1 MRRELS
7 LRFWALCAFLTT
19 ASTFVAAPGAAQEI
33 RWTPIYRGVAL
44 TSFEEKEPLR
54 KIVVARVDVKEPGI
68 SFVTT
73 EPNPNFSEDK
83 NETVRET
90 TRTFLERNGLALA
103 VNGNYYTPFGG
114 RTITKPGDSNLRG
127 LAVCNG
133 FVESR
138 PEPGFPSFVVKRD
151 GTLEIRD
158 YAVDEDLSDVY
169 IAVSGPAIVLK
180 DGAVVPQDNKDTH
193 PRTAVGISKNRRYVY
208 FMTIDGR
215 RPEHSVGA
223 TLEQVGEAL
232 LKVGAFQGL
241 NLDGGGSTTMVAR
254 DKDGSATILN
264 WPINAISP
272 DGLRFNGN
280 AIGVTAM
287 GAPRKTLARTTKIY
301 NDGSPVEWTPTFKG
315 IDLAR
320 WTEYDGQLHQVY
332 AARIDMREK
341 GVALRTTPPNADFA
355 FDTRETTRQTT
366 AGFLE
371 ATDGVKIAV
380 NANFYSPFNAQT
392 IAAPGD
398 SNLCGLAV
406 CDGVVESKPEKGF
419 PSFIQTKDGKLAIR
433 NVDPEESL
441 DDIRLAVSGNMIVLK
456 GGDVVPQGDKAVH
469 PRTAVGY
476 SADQRYLYLIAID
489 GRQKEYSVGATYED
503 VGRALKLCGA
513 WDGLNLDGGGST
525 TMAVRG
531 DDEKAIVVNRPI
543 NGTPDKLRFNANSLG
558 ATAEGAILTPTPD
571 GRDAAKK

>member
-19 ASTFVAAPGAAQEI
+19 ASTFVAATGAAQEI

-287 GAPRKTLARTTKIY
+287 GAPRKALARTTKIY

-371 ATDGVKIAV
+371 AADGVKIAV

-398 SNLCGLAV
+398 ANLCGLAV

-558 ATAEGAILTPTPD
+558 ATAEGAILSPTPD

>member
-7 LRFWALCAFLTT
+7 LGFWALCAFLTT

-287 GAPRKTLARTTKIY
+287 GAPRKALARTTKIY

-406 CDGVVESKPEKGF
+406 CDGVVESKPEKGV

-558 ATAEGAILTPTPD
+558 ATAEGAILSPTPD

>member
-287 GAPRKTLARTTKIY
+287 GAPRKALARTTKIY

-558 ATAEGAILTPTPD
+558 ATAEGAFLSPTPD

>member
-215 RPEHSVGA
+215 RPEHGVGA

-287 GAPRKTLARTTKIY
+287 GAPRKALARTTKIY

-558 ATAEGAILTPTPD
+558 ATAEGAILSPTPD

>member
-558 ATAEGAILTPTPD
+558 ATAEGAILSPTPD

>member
-7 LRFWALCAFLTT
+7 LKFWALCAFLTT
-19 ASTFVAAPGAAQEI
+19 ASTFAAAPGAAQEI

-287 GAPRKTLARTTKIY
+287 GAPRKALARTTKIY

-341 GVALRTTPPNADFA
+341 GVALRTTSPNADFA

-558 ATAEGAILTPTPD
+558 ATAEGAILSPTPD

>member
-7 LRFWALCAFLTT
+7 LKFWALCAFLTT

-301 NDGSPVEWTPTFKG
+301 NDGLPVEWTPTFKG

-558 ATAEGAILTPTPD
+558 ATAEGAILSPTPD

>member
-1 MRRELS
+1 MRRGIS
-7 LRFWALCAFLTT
+7 LRFWALCAFLMTATT
-19 ASTFVAAPGAAQEI
+19 FAAASGLAQEVK
-33 RWTPIYRGVAL
+33 WTPIYRGVAL
-44 TSFEEKEPLR
+44 TSFEEQEPLR

-169 IAVSGPAIVLK
+169 IAVSGPAIVLR
-180 DGAVVPQDNKDTH
+180 DGAVVAQDNKDVH
-193 PRTAVGISKNRRYVY
+193 PRTAVGFSKNRRYVY

-254 DKDGSATILN
+254 DKDGSPTILN

-287 GAPRKTLARTTKIY
+287 GAPRKSLDRITKIY

-341 GVALRTTPPNADFA
+341 GVALKTTPPNADFA

-392 IAAPGD
+392 IVAPGD

-419 PSFIQTKDGKLAIR
+419 PSFIQTKDGKLSIR

-456 GGDVVPQGDKAVH
+456 GGDVEPQGDKSAH

-543 NGTPDKLRFNANSLG
+543 NGTPDRLRFNANSLG

>member
-19 ASTFVAAPGAAQEI
+19 ASTFAVAPGAAQEI

-287 GAPRKTLARTTKIY
+287 GAPRKALARTTKIY

-558 ATAEGAILTPTPD
+558 ATAEGAILSPTPD

>member
-169 IAVSGPAIVLK
+169 IAVSGPALVLK

-287 GAPRKTLARTTKIY
+287 GAPHKALARTTKIY

-558 ATAEGAILTPTPD
+558 ATAEGAILSPTPD

>member
-287 GAPRKTLARTTKIY
+287 GAPRKALARTTKIY

-503 VGRALKLCGA
+503 GGRALKLCGA

-558 ATAEGAILTPTPD
+558 ATAEGAILSPTPD

>member
-138 PEPGFPSFVVKRD
+138 PEPGFPSFVVNRD

-287 GAPRKTLARTTKIY
+287 GAPRKALARTTKIY

-558 ATAEGAILTPTPD
+558 ATAEGAILSPTPD

>member
-1 MRRELS
+1 MRRGIS
-7 LRFWALCAFLTT
+7 LRFWTLCAFLTT
-19 ASTFVAAPGAAQEI
+19 AILSVATWGNAQEVK
-33 RWTPIYRGVAL
+33 WNPIYRGVSLA
-44 TSFEEKEPLR
+44 SFEEQEPLR

-90 TRTFLERNGLALA
+90 TRDFLERDGLALA

-114 RTITKPGDSNLRG
+114 RTITKPGDANLRG

-169 IAVSGPAIVLK
+169 VAVSGPAIVLK
-180 DGAVVPQDNKDTH
+180 DGAVIAQDNKETH
-193 PRTAVGISKNRRYVY
+193 PRTAIGFSKNRRYAY

-254 DKDGSATILN
+254 DKDGSSTILN

-280 AIGVTAM
+280 SIGVTAT
-287 GAPRKTLARTTKIY
+287 GAPRKNLARVTTIY
-301 NDGSPVEWTPTFKG
+301 NNGEPVEWTPLFKG
-315 IDLAR
+315 VDLAR

-332 AARIDMREK
+332 AARIDMRVK
-341 GVALRTTPPNADFA
+341 GVALKTTPPNADFA
-355 FDTRETTRQTT
+355 LDSRETTRQTT

-371 ATDGVKIAV
+371 ATEGVKIAV

-392 IAAPGD
+392 IATPGD

-406 CDGVVESKPEKGF
+406 CDGVVESKPQKGF
-419 PSFIQTKDGKLAIR
+419 PSFIQTKDGNLSIR
-433 NVDPEESL
+433 NVDPDESL
-441 DDIRLAVSGNMIVLK
+441 DDIQLAVSGNMIVLK
-456 GGDVVPQGDKAVH
+456 GGEVVPQGDKAVH

-476 SADQRYLYLIAID
+476 SADRRYLYLIAID

-531 DDEKAIVVNRPI
+531 EDEKAIVVNRPI

-558 ATAEGAILTPTPD
+558 ATAEGGILTPLPD

>member
-7 LRFWALCAFLTT
+7 LKFWALCAFLTT

-287 GAPRKTLARTTKIY
+287 GAPRKALARTTKIY

-558 ATAEGAILTPTPD
+558 ATAEGAILSPTPD

>member
-19 ASTFVAAPGAAQEI
+19 ASTFAVAPGAAQEI

-287 GAPRKTLARTTKIY
+287 GAPRKALARTTKIY

-433 NVDPEESL
+433 NVDPEEFL

-558 ATAEGAILTPTPD
+558 ATAEGAILSPTPD

>member
-7 LRFWALCAFLTT
+7 LKFWALCAFLTT

-287 GAPRKTLARTTKIY
+287 GAPRKSLDRVTKIY

-558 ATAEGAILTPTPD
+558 ATAEGAILSPTPD

>member
-7 LRFWALCAFLTT
+7 LKFWALCAFLTT

-558 ATAEGAILTPTPD
+558 ATAEGAILSPTPD

>member
-73 EPNPNFSEDK
+73 EPNPNFSEDQ

-341 GVALRTTPPNADFA
+341 GVALRTTSPNADFA

-558 ATAEGAILTPTPD
+558 ATAEGAILSPTPD

>member
-287 GAPRKTLARTTKIY
+287 GAPRKALARTTKIY

-341 GVALRTTPPNADFA
+341 GVALRTTSPNADFA

-558 ATAEGAILTPTPD
+558 ATAEGAILSPTPD

>member
-1 MRRELS
+1 MRRGIS

-19 ASTFVAAPGAAQEI
+19 ATTFAAASGLAQEVK
-33 RWTPIYRGVAL
+33 WTPIYRGVAL
-44 TSFEEKEPLR
+44 TSFEEQEPLR

-103 VNGNYYTPFGG
+103 VNGNYYTPFDG

-180 DGAVVPQDNKDTH
+180 DGAVVAQDNKDTH
-193 PRTAVGISKNRRYVY
+193 PRTAVGFSKNRRYVY

-287 GAPRKTLARTTKIY
+287 GAPRKSLDRATKIY

-341 GVALRTTPPNADFA
+341 GVALKTTPPNADFA

-419 PSFIQTKDGKLAIR
+419 PSFIQTKDGKLSIR

-456 GGDVVPQGDKAVH
+456 GGDVVPQGDKATH

-489 GRQKEYSVGATYED
+489 GRQKDYSVGATYED
-503 VGRALKLCGA
+503 VGSALKLCGA

-543 NGTPDKLRFNANSLG
+543 NGTPDRLRFNANSLG

>member
-19 ASTFVAAPGAAQEI
+19 ASTFAVAPGAAQEI

-287 GAPRKTLARTTKIY
+287 GAPRKALARTTKIY

-456 GGDVVPQGDKAVH
+456 GGDVVPQGDKAMH

-558 ATAEGAILTPTPD
+558 ATAEGAILSPTPD

>member
-287 GAPRKTLARTTKIY
+287 GAPRKALARTTKIY

-371 ATDGVKIAV
+371 AADGVKIAV

-558 ATAEGAILTPTPD
+558 ATAEGAILSPTPD

>member
-1 MRRELS
+1 MRRGIS

-19 ASTFVAAPGAAQEI
+19 ATTFAAASGLAQEVK
-33 RWTPIYRGVAL
+33 WTPIYRGVAL
-44 TSFEEKEPLR
+44 TSFEEQEPLR

-180 DGAVVPQDNKDTH
+180 DGAVVAQDNKDTH
-193 PRTAVGISKNRRYVY
+193 PRTAVGFSKNRRYVY

-264 WPINAISP
+264 WPINAISL

-287 GAPRKTLARTTKIY
+287 GAPRKSLDRVTKIY

-341 GVALRTTPPNADFA
+341 GVALKTTPPNADFA

-419 PSFIQTKDGKLAIR
+419 PSFIQTKDGKLSIR

-456 GGDVVPQGDKAVH
+456 GGDVVPQGDKAMH

-489 GRQKEYSVGATYED
+489 GRQKDYSVGATYED

-543 NGTPDKLRFNANSLG
+543 NGTPDRLRFNANSLG

>member
-287 GAPRKTLARTTKIY
+287 GAPRKALARTTKIY

-558 ATAEGAILTPTPD
+558 ATAEGAILSPTPD

>member
-1 MRRELS
+1 M
-7 LRFWALCAFLTT
+7 
-19 ASTFVAAPGAAQEI
+19 
-33 RWTPIYRGVAL
+33 
-44 TSFEEKEPLR
+44 
-54 KIVVARVDVKEPGI
+54 
-68 SFVTT
+68 
-73 EPNPNFSEDK
+73 
-83 NETVRET
+83 
-90 TRTFLERNGLALA
+90 
-103 VNGNYYTPFGG
+103 
-114 RTITKPGDSNLRG
+114 
-127 LAVCNG
+127 
-133 FVESR
+133 
-138 PEPGFPSFVVKRD
+138 
-151 GTLEIRD
+151 
-158 YAVDEDLSDVY
+158 
-169 IAVSGPAIVLK
+169 
-180 DGAVVPQDNKDTH
+180 
-193 PRTAVGISKNRRYVY
+193 
-208 FMTIDGR
+208 
-215 RPEHSVGA
+215 
-223 TLEQVGEAL
+223 
-232 LKVGAFQGL
+232 
-241 NLDGGGSTTMVAR
+241 
-254 DKDGSATILN
+254 
-264 WPINAISP
+264 
-272 DGLRFNGN
+272 
-280 AIGVTAM
+280 
-287 GAPRKTLARTTKIY
+287 
-301 NDGSPVEWTPTFKG
+301 
-315 IDLAR
+315 
-320 WTEYDGQLHQVY
+320 
-332 AARIDMREK
+332 
-341 GVALRTTPPNADFA
+341 
-355 FDTRETTRQTT
+355 
-366 AGFLE
+366 
-371 ATDGVKIAV
+371 KIAV

-558 ATAEGAILTPTPD
+558 ATAEGAILSPTPD

>member
-287 GAPRKTLARTTKIY
+287 GAPRKALARTTKIY

-558 ATAEGAILTPTPD
+558 ATAEGAILSPTPD
-571 GRDAAKK
+571 GRDAAKM